1 MLKVTVP
8 QLVTVALIFP
18 LTVVTG
24 LLRSFTWSPTQPGLF
39 FKQGCNDALA
49 PSVFDGVP
57 LALRWTDVCRTIQHV
72 FSLHHE
78 RICISHDY
86 PSKHTNVLSSP
97 VRHQQLFPSCSS
109 QRCTGLEVFTF
120 ATATARG
127 CIVGATCS
135 PHWVINEPHIQ
146 AQDPKQSEGRE
157 EKKIPQLLPWKR
169 VNSGLFPKSREIKLP
184 FGLKAHRCSLQHI
197 RPESLLAKRRISKSK
212 GP

>member
-1 MLKVTVP
+1 MRWPLLFLTASPWPCAGLTYAGPYSTSFPYTMRGFASHVTIP
-8 QLVTVALIFP
+8 A
-18 LTVVTG
+18 
-24 LLRSFTWSPTQPGLF
+24 
-39 FKQGCNDALA
+39 N
-49 PSVFDGVP
+49 
-57 LALRWTDVCRTIQHV
+57 
-72 FSLHHE
+72 
-78 RICISHDY
+78 
-86 PSKHTNVLSSP
+86 TNMLSSP
-97 VRHQQLFPSCSS
+97 ARHQQLFPSCSS
-109 QRCTGLEVFTF
+109 QHCTGLEVFTF

-146 AQDPKQSEGRE
+146 AQDPKKSEGRE

-184 FGLKAHRCSLQHI
+184 FGLKAHSCSLQHI